1 MFVSYIIIFLKEVEM
16 DSEKSRLT
24 LWMDKNVKTELKN
37 QARENGVSASA
48 YISMLVMERAKEAK
62 KS

>member
-1 MFVSYIIIFLKEVEM
+1 M

-48 YISMLVMERAKEAK
+48 YISKLVMERAKEAK